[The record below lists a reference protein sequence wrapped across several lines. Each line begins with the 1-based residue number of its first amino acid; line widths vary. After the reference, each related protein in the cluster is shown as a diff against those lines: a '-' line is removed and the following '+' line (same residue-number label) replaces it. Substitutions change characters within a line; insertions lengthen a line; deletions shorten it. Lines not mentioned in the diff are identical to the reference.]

1 MSSIIIHNNEILI
14 KNLWRVPFKC
24 VKFLCKRSVYINE
37 GSLKRKYSTVASK
50 SGSCGTKA
58 SFLFYVV
65 SFLFYLQNATCKLEI
80 RYLLCNENFRKI
92 LWLEVD
98 RKCYFCQF
106 KRYFHIW
113 GWQTNWLFSCSMRI
127 FIKKIYQCCVHT
139 NIFYQKRKTLNM
151 ISVKLSWTSNDLKLI
166 ETFSSQIQNTSNVI
180 LFEIQTL
187 FALQII
193 SEGPCTIFITVIQ
206 SIHDVTR
213 AQHNSKTRYKQYT
226 ATQVQKR
233 S

>member
-1 MSSIIIHNNEILI
+1 MQ
-14 KNLWRVPFKC
+14 W
-24 VKFLCKRSVYINE
+24 KFS
-37 GSLKRKYSTVASK
+37 
-50 SGSCGTKA
+50 
-58 SFLFYVV
+58 
-65 SFLFYLQNATCKLEI
+65 
-80 RYLLCNENFRKI
+80 ENFVTGSGPEMLFLSVQAIFSYMRM
-92 LWLEVD
+92 
-98 RKCYFCQF
+98 
-106 KRYFHIW
+106 
-113 GWQTNWLFSCSMRI
+113 TNKLIVQLFDEN
-127 FIKKIYQCCVHT
+127 FYKKNYQCCVHT
-139 NIFYQKRKTLNM
+139 NIFYQKRKNLNM

-166 ETFSSQIQNTSNVI
+166 ETFSSQIQNTFNVI